1 MSVIGFVR
9 SAGARLFGLGKS
21 EPEAL
26 KEQVEA
32 MGMDN
37 KNLDISFDDGK
48 VSVNGSVADQAEK
61 ERLLLV
67 LGNVEGVES
76 VDDRISVR
84 SNAEPAS
91 AFHTVVRGDTLGAI
105 AQKHYGK
112 ANLYPKI
119 YEANRP
125 MLENPDKIYPGQV
138 LRIPPN

>member
-9 SAGARLFGLGKS
+9 SAGARLFGLGKP
-21 EPEAL
+21 EPDAL
-26 KEQVEA
+26 KDQVEA

-37 KNLDISFDDGK
+37 KELDISFDDGK
-48 VSVNGSVADQAEK
+48 VSVNGSVADQAER

-76 VDDRISVR
+76 VDDHISVR
-84 SNAEPAS
+84 SSGDPVS
-91 AFHTVVRGDTLGAI
+91 TFHTVVRGDTLGAI
-105 AQKHYGK
+105 ALKVYGK